1 MGIQIA
7 STKAVMK
14 HPKLLAFVVIL
25 LAIPTLASLA
35 QAQTIAQDR
44 VDSLR
49 QQLEEIKNNQLD
61 LESRLQVLDDQS
73 QPENIEKS
81 LAGVGSTH
89 PEDLR
94 EFRRK
99 QLDKEKQSIQQQLAL
114 LTTSQTRLESAIAQA
129 EADAYHQSAKG
140 PSVSTAADNET
151 TPTITKS
158 VHPRRAKKR
167 IRN

>member
-7 STKAVMK
+7 SPKAVMK

-25 LAIPTLASLA
+25 LAIPSLASLA

-99 QLDKEKQSIQQQLAL
+99 QLDKEKQSLQQQLAL

-140 PSVSTAADNET
+140 PSVSNAPDNET
-151 TPTITKS
+151 NPTITKS
-158 VHPRRAKKR
+158 VRPRRAKKR